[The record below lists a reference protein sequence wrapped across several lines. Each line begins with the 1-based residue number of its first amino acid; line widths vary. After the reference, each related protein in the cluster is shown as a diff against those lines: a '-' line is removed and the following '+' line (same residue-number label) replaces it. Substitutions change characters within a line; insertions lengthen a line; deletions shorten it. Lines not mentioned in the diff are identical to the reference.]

1 MTEEPSSGEPAE
13 PSEPVE
19 PETAQVPTEEP
30 METLSVSL
38 TKKKGEIVT
47 TIKTLNCLLYGY
59 IALNICSA
67 PKFL

>member
-38 TKKKGEIVT
+38 TKKKGEIE
-47 TIKTLNCLLYGY
+47 
-59 IALNICSA
+59 
-67 PKFL
+67 